1 MNIISVKWIKPIA
14 YALMMLALAVTA
26 TSCSENVL
34 DEQSA
39 LKKVET
45 KFSSVNV
52 KGAKGIVY
60 LTDNPESRGFRGP
73 GYYIV
78 YENGDYEPFR
88 VCDQKGNAIKV
99 DFNIN
104 KVGTTIF
111 VRPRDYEQFCAA
123 LGRANGKTEEE
134 AEMLGDIFSRGFVL
148 NSKTGKL
155 ELWPLPYAPDDSWP
169 EDESGNRYLV
179 DSDDAQNL
187 LIRKINC
194 DKRSLETVPVMN
206 LRDSGLRLTDY
217 NFQVLKGYILLN
229 IEDYADRRNKTLV
242 VKPDGQTQKLQI
254 ANVVNDKIYTISADE
269 ATTFTPMFSVCRI
282 ENNMLIEEPVAALDG
297 YYENFRKMAY
307 NPVRKTV
314 IVGNYEYDG
323 NKLTYLESLSGC
335 SEYLS
340 QAMVISGVNAWFIGG
355 RNYIGRVD
363 MSDYSMRRSFSP
375 KIWVLLNTSITFS
388 EYAVNTSKSGAMMV
402 LRKKKLITT

>member
-1 MNIISVKWIKPIA
+1 MNHSESV
-14 YALMMLALAVTA
+14 
-26 TSCSENVL
+26 
-34 DEQSA
+34 
-39 LKKVET
+39 T
-45 KFSSVNV
+45 K
-52 KGAKGIVY
+52 
-60 LTDNPESRGFRGP
+60 
-73 GYYIV
+73 
-78 YENGDYEPFR
+78 
-88 VCDQKGNAIKV
+88 KGNAIKV

-242 VKPDGQTQKLQI
+242 VKPDGQTRNCRLQTLSTTRYTLSRLMKLQRLLL
-254 ANVVNDKIYTISADE
+254 
-269 ATTFTPMFSVCRI
+269 C
-282 ENNMLIEEPVAALDG
+282 
-297 YYENFRKMAY
+297 FR
-307 NPVRKTV
+307 
-314 IVGNYEYDG
+314 
-323 NKLTYLESLSGC
+323 
-335 SEYLS
+335 
-340 QAMVISGVNAWFIGG
+340 
-355 RNYIGRVD
+355 
-363 MSDYSMRRSFSP
+363 
-375 KIWVLLNTSITFS
+375 
-388 EYAVNTSKSGAMMV
+388 YAVSKTICSLKNPSLLLMDIMKTSGRWPTIRYER
-402 LRKKKLITT
+402 L